1 ILLFALNKVLY
12 KPILAMMEE
21 RRKKTEDSLKDA
33 EAVDEEVAEGLDRY
47 NADLKVAL
55 VKAQDERTVVR
66 QEAAK
71 REKEVMEKARK
82 DAASELVKLR
92 TELSASAAEAS
103 EKLKAESKDFSKEI
117 ATNIL
122 GRTLAVLIIL
132 LLPVLIFL
140 NPENAFAS
148 SSADATSRMWKNLNF
163 LLLVIGI
170 YVVWRKWI
178 KGMLDGRAD
187 GIKKALKNAERARLE
202 AEKKLAEFKEQ
213 MSGLDRKVEEIRM
226 KLRAEA
232 ELEKDK
238 ILKDAAE
245 QTRRIAEQAKI
256 TVDQEVKKATIE
268 IRKEITEMAIK
279 EAEGILGREVNG
291 EDQSRITK
299 EYLEKIR
306 IN

>member
-1 ILLFALNKVLY
+1 MFALNKVLY